1 MHPDPMTS
9 TEKEEH
15 IEPSID
21 ECIYDKIIDVLNKRF
36 NPSQLDQFTKKL
48 QSHTYAT
55 IPSSGRTLYTTVPPM
70 EKSSCLPR
78 QATPFN
84 NFLATTEI
92 EIPQLPP
99 KPPKKQFEESLVVTD
114 TTSLSTKPAT
124 SMMFLTVDPGPPT
137 LNKTKRSMSVPEVV
151 PLVTDEIPA
160 EEPVPPREPP
170 ESEESYEDMDSGQS
184 STDHSGSRCEASQLS
199 PRFLPLPRPKSE
211 FALTIMQGLLFGSIE
226 E

>member
-70 EKSSCLPR
+70 ESSSVPVR
-78 QATPFN
+78 QT
-84 NFLATTEI
+84 FLATTEI
-92 EIPQLPP
+92 ELPQLPP
-99 KPPKKQFEESLVVTD
+99 KPPKKQFEESLAVTD
-114 TTSLSTKPAT
+114 TTSRSTKPAT

-151 PLVTDEIPA
+151 PLGTDKVPA

-170 ESEESYEDMDSGQS
+170 EMEESYEDMDSGQS
-184 STDHSGSRCEASQLS
+184 STDHSGSRCAASQLS

-211 FALTIMQGLLFGSIE
+211 FALTIMQGLLFGSIGE
-226 E
+226 